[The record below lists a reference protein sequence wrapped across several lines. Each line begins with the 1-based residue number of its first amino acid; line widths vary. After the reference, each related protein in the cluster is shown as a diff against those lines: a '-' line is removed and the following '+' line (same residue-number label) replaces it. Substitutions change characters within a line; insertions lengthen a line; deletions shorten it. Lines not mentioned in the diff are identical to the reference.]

1 MSHIYKEGL
10 HILAT
15 LKEVAIDKLTTY
27 DSFAQVIG
35 QLINTHDLKD
45 LGSVFHNFEGGGFT
59 AVVCL
64 SESHIS
70 IHTWPEY
77 ALLNMDIYLSNFSR
91 VNDGVVEQIFDSL
104 QQYFGGAVH
113 HLAKVK
119 R

>member
-1 MSHIYKEGL
+1 MSNIYKEGL

-15 LKEVAIDKLTTY
+15 LKDVAIDKLDTY
-27 DSFAQVIG
+27 ESFALLIQ
-35 QLINTHDLKD
+35 QLIAAHDLKD

-91 VNDGVVEQIFDSL
+91 VNDGAVEQLFASL
-104 QQYFGGAVH
+104 QQYFGGTVH
-113 HLAKVK
+113 NLVKVK

>member
-1 MSHIYKEGL
+1 MSNNYKEGL

-15 LKEVAIDKLTTY
+15 LKEVAIDKLHTY
-27 DSFAQVIG
+27 ASFALLIQ
-35 QLINTHDLKD
+35 QLIAAHDLKD

-91 VNDGVVEQIFDSL
+91 VNDGAVAQIFEAL
-104 QQYFGGAVH
+104 QQYFGGTVH
-113 HLAKVK
+113 NLVKVK

>member
-1 MSHIYKEGL
+1 MSNNYKEGL

-15 LKEVAIDKLTTY
+15 LKEVAIDKLHTY
-27 DSFAQVIG
+27 ASFALLIQ
-35 QLINTHDLKD
+35 QLIAAHDLKD

-91 VNDGVVEQIFDSL
+91 VNDGAVAQIFEAL
-104 QQYFGGAVH
+104 QHYFGGTVH
-113 HLAKVK
+113 NLVKVK